1 MNAVQIASLGEGVFQ
16 HREQIAKEI
25 GEFLRFSR
33 HGLESE
39 EVMNIRSNF
48 IGLVGQAMSKYE
60 RDEALEEI
68 SRWGKEIGTFSAE
81 KELPLDEAL
90 QFLPHYRE
98 AVFRFIQKE
107 IGGEQLSF
115 DCYREIESSVNTA
128 IDEAVYTFSK
138 AYVDYNRKAA
148 ELTRQEILELS
159 VPIVPLT
166 SDVAVLTLIGT
177 LDACRAQQLMEKT
190 MQTGSE
196 LGLAYLIVDLS
207 GVYQMDNVVSRS
219 IQQLHQALKL
229 LGITVIL
236 SGMRPELA
244 QQIVTMR
251 ISLKSLRVTRSLP
264 EAMLSIGL
272 KIDVNK

>member
-16 HREQIAKEI
+16 HRERLAKEI
-25 GEFLRFSR
+25 GEIVNFSEHR
-33 HGLESE
+33 IEDE
-39 EVMNIRSNF
+39 KVIEIRSTF
-48 IGLVGQAMSKYE
+48 IGLVGRAMSVYE
-60 RDEALEEI
+60 REEALEEL
-68 SRWGKEIGTFSAE
+68 SQWGKQVGEVTAE
-81 KELPLDEAL
+81 RELPLDKAL
-90 QFLPHYRE
+90 QFLPNYRE
-98 AVFRFIQKE
+98 AIFHFIQQE
-107 IGGEQLSF
+107 IGNELLTF
-115 DCYREIESSVNTA
+115 TAYHAIEANVNTA
-128 IDEAVYTFSK
+128 IDKAVYTFSK

-177 LDACRAQQLMEKT
+177 LDACRAQRLMEKT

-207 GVYQMDNVVSRS
+207 GVYQMDNVVSQS
-219 IQQLHQALKL
+219 IQQLHQAMKL

-244 QQIVTMR
+244 QQIVTMG
-251 ISLKSLRVTRSLP
+251 ISLKSLRITRSLP